1 MRPTDN
7 AIAALLLRA
16 SWQVQ
21 GVGFQLSADERERM
35 ALDMRELAQSLLPV
49 SAPVSYETAP
59 TERQHGH
66 YTGD

>member
-7 AIAALLLRA
+7 VIAALLLRA

-35 ALDMRELAQSLLPV
+35 AMEMRELA
-49 SAPVSYETAP
+49 TALTP
-59 TERQHGH
+59 KPSDLMAGAEQYYRPGV
-66 YTGD
+66 YNGD

>member
-35 ALDMRELAQSLLPV
+35 ANEMRELA
-49 SAPVSYETAP
+49 TALTP
-59 TERQHGH
+59 KPSDMMAGAAEYYRPGV
-66 YTGD
+66 YNGD

>member
-35 ALDMRELAQSLLPV
+35 ATEMRDLAHSLLPV

-59 TERQHGH
+59 TTTAHGH

>member
-1 MRPTDN
+1 MRPTDQE
-7 AIAALLLRA
+7 IAALLLRA

-35 ALDMRELAQSLLPV
+35 ALQMRDLATRLVPIRTT
-49 SAPVSYETAP
+49 ENGP
-59 TERQHGH
+59 TEPSERRHGA